1 MFMFSIGTSEGRLSR
16 ESWALPEL
24 KGVFTGEAVFMGR
37 GALLRGEGASTGK
50 GTTPR
55 GEGAYTRAGD
65 FHRWVTSGQG
75 FLGEVQGKSW
85 AS

>member
-55 GEGAYTRAGD
+55 GEGAYTRRG
-65 FHRWVTSGQG
+65 R
-75 FLGEVQGKSW
+75 L
-85 AS
+85 